1 MLCKI
6 ADLITE
12 VPETGGLAP
21 RVRDYLWTG
30 DPTVKPDI
38 VIRESDYRPH
48 MWQGFPRDLYCYMES
63 GCRFYANLLC
73 FQGMMLHA
81 SAVVYDGRAYLF
93 SGDSGV
99 GKSTHTKLWQTILGE
114 DRALIINDDKPA
126 LRYLDRQ
133 WFAYGTPWCGK
144 DGININMKVPVA
156 GICFLKRGEENSI
169 RRLTKQEASFSVVA
183 QTVRRFRNEELLDR
197 MLALVEQLTGD
208 IPIYELTNRPEL
220 EAARLSFET
229 MRRGAKEA
237 NL

>member
-6 ADLITE
+6 SDLMVEI
-12 VPETGGLAP
+12 PEAGGMAP
-21 RVRDYLWTG
+21 RCREYKTNEKL
-30 DPTVKPDI
+30 PADI
-38 VIRESDYRPH
+38 IIREEHYKTERYPH
-48 MWQGFPRDLYCYMES
+48 ATYDQVAYLFS
-63 GCRFYANLLC
+63 GTQFYYHLLRFN
-73 FQGMMLHA
+73 GMMLHA
-81 SAVVYDGRAYLF
+81 SAIEVDGKAYLF
-93 SGDSGV
+93 SGPSGV
-99 GKSTHTKLWQTILGE
+99 GKSTHTGLWKQMLGE
-114 DRALIINDDKPA
+114 GARIFNDDKPA
-126 LRYLDRQ
+126 LRYMDGV
-133 WFAYGTPWCGK
+133 WYAYGTPWCGK

-169 RRLTKQEASFSVVA
+169 RRLTKQEASFSAIA
-183 QTVRRFRNEELLDR
+183 QTVRRFRNEKLLDR

>member
-1 MLCKI
+1 
-6 ADLITE
+6 
-12 VPETGGLAP
+12 
-21 RVRDYLWTG
+21 
-30 DPTVKPDI
+30 
-38 VIRESDYRPH
+38 
-48 MWQGFPRDLYCYMES
+48 
-63 GCRFYANLLC
+63 
-73 FQGMMLHA
+73 MMLHA
-81 SAVVYDGRAYLF
+81 SAIEVDGKAYLF
-93 SGDSGV
+93 SGPSGV
-99 GKSTHTKLWQTILGE
+99 GKSTHTGLWKQMLGE
-114 DRALIINDDKPA
+114 GARIFNDDKPA
-126 LRYLDRQ
+126 LRYMDGV
-133 WFAYGTPWCGK
+133 WYAYGTPWCGK
-144 DGININMKVPVA
+144 DGININLKVPVA